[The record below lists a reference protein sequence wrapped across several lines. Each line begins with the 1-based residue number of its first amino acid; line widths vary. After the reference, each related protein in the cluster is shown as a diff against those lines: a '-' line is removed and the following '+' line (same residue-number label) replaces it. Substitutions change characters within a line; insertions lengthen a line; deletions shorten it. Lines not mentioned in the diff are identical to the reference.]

1 MGVITA
7 KMRCCIMLFYYD
19 LLDSTIGVMSSL
31 FGIVNFIRPF
41 SILLYIYTLFYNV
54 LYFAILTR
62 HFRLLWW
69 CFALL
74 ICIWLCKVLYPIV
87 QFYIL
92 LRRSS
97 KIGWLSKFLYSVLRS
112 HIMFHLVNRSCIMRT
127 SYRAWHSV
135 EKIRRPSRG
144 MVIVLSHAPISAI
157 RCQNGGQCW

>member
-1 MGVITA
+1 
-7 KMRCCIMLFYYD
+7 
-19 LLDSTIGVMSSL
+19 MSSL
-31 FGIVNFIRPF
+31 FGIVNSIRPF
-41 SILLYIYTLFYNV
+41 SILLYTYTLFYNV

-112 HIMFHLVNRSCIMRT
+112 HIVSSCESKLYYAYVISGMALSGKNSTTEQGNGYRSQPRSHFCHPLSKWRT
-127 SYRAWHSV
+127 ML
-135 EKIRRPSRG
+135 IRRIDKKTRIG
-144 MVIVLSHAPISAI
+144 QGLKLS
-157 RCQNGGQCW
+157 

>member
-1 MGVITA
+1 
-7 KMRCCIMLFYYD
+7 
-19 LLDSTIGVMSSL
+19 MSSL
-31 FGIVNFIRPF
+31 FGSVNSIRPF
-41 SILLYIYTLFYNV
+41 SILLYIYTLFYHV

-74 ICIWLCKVLYPIV
+74 ICIWLCKVLYPIA

-112 HIMFHLVNRSCIMRT
+112 HIMMFHPVNRSCIMRT
-127 SYRAWHSV
+127 SYRAWHPV
-135 EKIRRPSRG
+135 EKKLDDRAGEWLSFSATLSFLPSAVK
-144 MVIVLSHAPISAI
+144 MADNVDKTDP
-157 RCQNGGQCW
+157 